1 MRTFKN
7 HIWLDNDVCPICKT
21 QNKGDVTLLPIPGTF
36 DGTGRGRTVEAK
48 LYHIECLN
56 NI

>member
-21 QNKGDVTLLPIPGTF
+21 QNKGDVTLSPIPGTF
-36 DGTGRGRTVEAK
+36 YGTGRGRTVEAK